1 MLNDIFYFIDEEE
14 KNILRNSLKDNESK
28 TFTIMKKLDSKDY
41 FNEKF
46 AAIKLFVF
54 EVENIIDSFDTKE
67 FAHLVIN
74 RPYLVSKDHF

>member
-41 FNEKF
+41 FNEK
-46 AAIKLFVF
+46 LLVLD
-54 EVENIIDSFDTKE
+54 ESENIIDSFDTKE